1 MRYSP
6 FSKLGKGSNAIAFK
20 AEHKITKQCVV
31 IKINAIFE
39 KKIIVLLTV
48 LNFELIVDSRA

>member
-1 MRYSP
+1 M
-6 FSKLGKGSNAIAFK
+6 GKGSNAIAFK